1 MSLRTHERMTARQ
14 PFAMNVYRRSSS
26 ASGRSGRCW
35 RHRAMLLSR
44 RVSTTRRE
52 LGVAVLAEDGLA
64 RALVVN
70 DYAADLVAER
80 AERLAGQRGAQG
92 AHDGVRQVAL
102 DLLVQVEE
110 VAVVRVERGAV
121 DVGLLAQLLHGDLR
135 HRLLYEQVEERFA
148 QQQLREPYPMV
159 LLHDRPPFAR
169 PARRFPCRPD
179 RLVDRL
185 TPIAFDQCLP
195 APCPSAARLLAG
207 RLSFRRHC
215 AIFR

>member
-1 MSLRTHERMTARQ
+1 M
-14 PFAMNVYRRSSS
+14 
-26 ASGRSGRCW
+26 
-35 RHRAMLLSR
+35 
-44 RVSTTRRE
+44 
-52 LGVAVLAEDGLA
+52 
-64 RALVVN
+64 
-70 DYAADLVAER
+70 
-80 AERLAGQRGAQG
+80 
-92 AHDGVRQVAL
+92 RQVAL

-121 DVGLLAQLLHGDLR
+121 DVGLLAQFLHGDLR
-135 HRLLYEQVEERFA
+135 HRLLYEQVEECFA

-169 PARRFPCRPD
+169 PARQFPCRPD
-179 RLVDRL
+179 RVDRL
-185 TPIAFDQCLP
+185 TPIALDQCLP